1 MTLSAFTISEMAA
14 NWHKLLPVR
23 LFAIIVLYI
32 YISQGSVTTR
42 LRCGE
47 VFNNRFIANGR
58 QNASLKKFRKTVN
71 IWQRYGQYV
80 HLYQ

>member
-32 YISQGSVTTR
+32 YISQGSVTT
-42 LRCGE
+42 
-47 VFNNRFIANGR
+47 
-58 QNASLKKFRKTVN
+58 QLKCKKHLMILLFHILHKT
-71 IWQRYGQYV
+71 
-80 HLYQ
+80 